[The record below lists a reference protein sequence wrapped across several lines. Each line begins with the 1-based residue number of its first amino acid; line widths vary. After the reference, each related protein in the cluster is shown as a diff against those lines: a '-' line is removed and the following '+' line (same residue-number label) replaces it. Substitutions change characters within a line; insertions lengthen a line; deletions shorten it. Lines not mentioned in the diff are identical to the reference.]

1 MLLIFKVSSTR
12 NYLTGNAVGTTM
24 VNLNHTILNSLP
36 IALPPEYEQHRIVAK
51 VNELFALCDQLKD
64 RLQQASETEQH
75 LTNAIVEQA
84 LG

>member
-1 MLLIFKVSSTR
+1 
-12 NYLTGNAVGTTM
+12 M

-36 IALPPEYEQHRIVAK
+36 IALPPVYEQHRIVAK
-51 VNELFALCDQLKD
+51 VDELFALCDQLKD

-84 LG
+84 LN